1 MSSEGKNIFMGEI
14 ENILENCTDC
24 NLCLEE
30 CDFLVRYCV
39 SPREL
44 AESFRD
50 GMHRA
55 NPEIPYSCNICG
67 LCEVRCPKK
76 LNIGKMCQEARSHLV
91 SEGLA
96 PLPQHRP
103 LAEALDWNESN
114 AFKLVLPACNDYGVK
129 EQTKRVMNKAFFPGC
144 ALSAYSP
151 DLVLKVYDYIQQ
163 KSPSTGI
170 ILGCC
175 GAPAYLIG
183 DELRFL
189 EVVEALK
196 SNLMELDCSE
206 IIVACPCCLSVLKRY
221 MHNHR
226 VTILYS
232 LLEELGLPKKEKAES
247 HQFSVH
253 DPCSTRLELDL
264 QNSIRNLIRTAGHEV
279 VEREHSGELT
289 YCCGLGGMAFAVA
302 PDLSA
307 QKARR
312 TIEDTKHDLVTYCA
326 SCHGNLAS
334 QGARILHVLD
344 LIFDE
349 NWQDKIAATIADPA
363 AARENQRQLK
373 LRLQERAKSA

>member
-1 MSSEGKNIFMGEI
+1 MSEI

-24 NLCLEE
+24 RLCLDE
-30 CDFLVRYCV
+30 CDFLKRHCI

-50 GMHRA
+50 GMHKA
-55 NPEIPYSCNICG
+55 NPIIPYSCNICG
-67 LCEVRCPKK
+67 LCEVRCPQK
-76 LNIGKMCQEARSHLV
+76 LNIGKMCREARHQLV

-96 PLPQHRP
+96 PLEQHKP

-114 AFKLVLPACNDYGVK
+114 AFKLALPACNEYGVK
-129 EQTKRVMNKAFFPGC
+129 EQTKRVTKRAFFPGC

-163 KSPSTGI
+163 KLPSTGI

-183 DELRFL
+183 EELRFL
-189 EVVEALK
+189 EVVDGLK
-196 SNLMELDCSE
+196 SNLEELDCSE
-206 IIVACPCCLSVLKRY
+206 IIVACPYCLYTLKRY
-221 MHNHR
+221 LPNHR
-226 VTILYS
+226 VTSLYS
-232 LLEELGLPKKEKAES
+232 LLDELGILKNGKAEL

-253 DPCSTRLELDL
+253 DPCSARRELDM
-264 QNSIRNLIRTAGHEV
+264 QNCIRNLIRTAGHEV
-279 VEREHSGELT
+279 VELEHSKEST

-312 TIEDTKHDLVTYCA
+312 TIKDTKHDLVTYCA
-326 SCHGNLAS
+326 SCHGNLAA
-334 QGARILHVLD
+334 QGASILHVLD

-349 NWQDKIAATIADPA
+349 RWQDKIVAPPADPA
-363 AARENQRQLK
+363 TARENQRQLK
-373 LRLQERAKSA
+373 LKLLERAKIA